1 MKVWPWRGHTRGV
14 PAGADNT
21 IMGEAAFLLDV
32 WILNPYF
39 CRIVREREKEEREEP
54 FRKKGREFMAVRKA

>member
-1 MKVWPWRGHTRGV
+1 M

-39 CRIVREREKEEREEP
+39 CRIVREREEEEEREEP